1 MSSSHITIKSADLTK
16 IYANGV
22 TGIEGLTLEVY
33 EGETFGIIG
42 PNGAG
47 KTTMIRLLAAMLK
60 PTRGNAFVNGF
71 NVLKQKNE
79 VKKVTG
85 LLPEAATAYE
95 NLSGREFL
103 QFIGELYKVP
113 KKTLGKRV
121 PELLNVFGLEN
132 RQNDL
137 ISGYSKGMKQRLIL
151 ASTLIHDPKI
161 LFLDEPTSGLDP
173 SAARLVKDLI
183 LALADQGEK
192 AIFISTHQLALAEE
206 LCDRVALLLN
216 GRLFR
221 VGSIPQLK
229 EEIGSATLEEAF
241 LTITG
246 YDNHRAALLEWR

>member
-1 MSSSHITIKSADLTK
+1 MAAPRITIKSVELTK
-16 IYANGV
+16 VYANGI
-22 TGIEGLTLEVY
+22 TGIKELTLEVY

-47 KTTMIRLLAAMLK
+47 KTTMIRLLTAMLK
-60 PTRGNAFVNGF
+60 PTQGTAFVNGF
-71 NVLKQKNE
+71 NVLNQKNE

-113 KKTLGKRV
+113 KEILKKRV
-121 PELLNVFGLEN
+121 TELLAVFGLKKRE
-132 RQNDL
+132 NDL
-137 ISGYSKGMKQRLIL
+137 INGYSKGMKQRLIL

-192 AIFISTHQLALAEE
+192 TIFISTHQLALAEE
-206 LCDRVALLLN
+206 LADRVGILLN
-216 GRLFR
+216 GQLYR
-221 VGSIPQLK
+221 VGSISQLK
-229 EEIGSATLEEAF
+229 EETGSSNLEEVF
-241 LTITG
+241 LAITG